1 MNTQAL
7 YAGSFDP
14 FTIPWRIRSRTN
26 DELTNAYSGSVY
38 SRTVSRPEMLRL
50 ASASVHTIVQEAIV
64 AMLKTLDPHSTY
76 TTAEETRALTEPL
89 NGNFSGIGVQFQMLQ
104 DTVYVI
110 QPVAGGPCEKGRW
123 G

>member
-1 MNTQAL
+1 M
-7 YAGSFDP
+7 
-14 FTIPWRIRSRTN
+14 
-26 DELTNAYSGSVY
+26 
-38 SRTVSRPEMLRL
+38 
-50 ASASVHTIVQEAIV
+50 QEAIV

-110 QPVAGGPCEKGRW
+110 QPVAGGPCEKVGILP
-123 G
+123 